1 MPKGSPELTAA
12 RKEEII
18 NACEQLY
25 QTMSFKDI
33 TLKEIGNVTSFTRT
47 SIYNYFQTKEEIF
60 LALYER
66 EYDRWNEELVS
77 ILDEYDA
84 LSNEELADKIA
95 VSIQNRAQLL
105 KLLSMNNYDMEAN
118 SRPELLVSF
127 KKAYGGSMQN
137 MRRILDK
144 FRPDMSR
151 DKKEN
156 FIYVFFPF
164 MFGIYPYT
172 AVTEKQKYAMK
183 EAGVDFAYQS
193 IYELT
198 YACLIKLLENKEI
211 NKLPDQIK

>member
-18 NACEQLY
+18 NACEYLY
-25 QTMSFKDI
+25 QTMSFKEI
-33 TLKEIGNVTSFTRT
+33 TLKEIGKVTSFTRT

-66 EYDRWNEELVS
+66 EYDRWNEELQRIFTNYEV
-77 ILDEYDA
+77 LTKVQ
-84 LSNEELADKIA
+84 LADKIA
-95 VSIQNRAQLL
+95 SSISNREQLL

-127 KKAYGGSMQN
+127 KTAYGESMKN
-137 MRRILDK
+137 MCRLLRKFCPDK
-144 FRPDMSR
+144 SVQDIQ
-151 DKKEN
+151 N

-172 AVTEKQKYAMK
+172 AVTDKQKEAMK
-183 EAGVDFAYQS
+183 EANVDYVYQS
-193 IYELT
+193 IYEIT
-198 YACLIKLLENKEI
+198 NNCLLRLL
-211 NKLPDQIK
+211 

>member
-12 RKEEII
+12 RKEEIV

-33 TLKEIGNVTSFTRT
+33 TIKEIGNVTSFTRT

-66 EYDRWNEELVS
+66 EYDRWNEELEA
-77 ILDEYDA
+77 ILQDNEA
-84 LSNEELADKIA
+84 LSREELADKIA
-95 VSIQNRAQLL
+95 GSISNRQQLL

-127 KKAYGGSMQN
+127 KMAYGNSMKN
-137 MRRILDK
+137 VCRLLEK
-144 FRPDMSR
+144 FCPGMTV
-151 DKKEN
+151 EEMQN
-156 FIYVFFPF
+156 FIYIFFPF

-172 AVTEKQKYAMK
+172 AVTDKQREAMK
-183 EAGVDFAYQS
+183 AANIDYVYQS
-193 IYELT
+193 VYELT
-198 YACLIKLLENKEI
+198 YACLIWLLG
-211 NKLPDQIK
+211 D

>member
-77 ILDEYDA
+77 ILDEHDA

-95 VSIQNRAQLL
+95 ISIQNRAQLL

-127 KKAYGGSMQN
+127 KKAYGDSMRN
-137 MRRILDK
+137 MRKILDK
-144 FRPDMSR
+144 FRPDLSAEE
-151 DKKEN
+151 KEK

-193 IYELT
+193 IYQIT
-198 YACLIKLLENKEI
+198 YACLIKLLRNS
-211 NKLPDQIK
+211 

>member
-12 RKEEII
+12 RKQEII
-18 NACEQLY
+18 NACEKLY

-33 TLKEIGNVTSFTRT
+33 TLKEIGNVTTFTRT

-66 EYDRWNEELVS
+66 EYERWNLELIS
-77 ILDEYDA
+77 ILEENEV
-84 LSNEELADKIA
+84 LSIEGLADKIA
-95 VSIQNRAQLL
+95 RSIEHRAQLL
-105 KLLSMNNYDMEAN
+105 KLLSMNNYDMEKN

-127 KKAYGGSMQN
+127 KESYGASIKN
-137 MRRILDK
+137 VKKLLSK
-144 FRPDMSR
+144 FRPDM
-151 DKKEN
+151 DDEEIQN

-172 AVTEKQKYAMK
+172 SVTDKQKAAME
-183 EAGVDFAYQS
+183 EAGVEYVYQS

-198 YACLIKLLENKEI
+198 YSCLIRLLRNQR
-211 NKLPDQIK
+211 L